1 MTAIRG
7 AGRVLSGL
15 LRALAVLA
23 GVVLVGAGVPFTWIW
38 VGSQLQGGTAPSLS
52 GLGVAIA
59 GIVASYWLIAA
70 AFAWIV
76 ERARGEHAPTRYAW
90 NRSMRDEVRQPGQTT
105 HTLEEIVVAATLL
118 VGLGCT
124 IFFFLFGDPGVPV
137 GT

>member
-1 MTAIRG
+1 VTA
-7 AGRVLSGL
+7 AGRAVLSLVRG
-15 LRALAVLA
+15 LAVII
-23 GVVLVGAGVPFTWIW
+23 GVVLVGAGVPFAWIW

-52 GLGVAIA
+52 GLGVALA

-76 ERARGEHAPTRYAW
+76 ERARGEHGPARYAW
-90 NRSMRDEVRQPGQTT
+90 NRSMRDQTPQPGQTS

-118 VGLGCT
+118 VGVGCT
-124 IFFFLFGDPGVPV
+124 IFFFLFGNPGVPV